1 MSTHCITTAQFHIQT
16 LPMHVFFTL
25 WPINMMTTVIKA
37 NVGMN
42 RVNNEEMT
50 GKGKGLAA

>member
-1 MSTHCITTAQFHIQT
+1 
-16 LPMHVFFTL
+16 MHVFFTL